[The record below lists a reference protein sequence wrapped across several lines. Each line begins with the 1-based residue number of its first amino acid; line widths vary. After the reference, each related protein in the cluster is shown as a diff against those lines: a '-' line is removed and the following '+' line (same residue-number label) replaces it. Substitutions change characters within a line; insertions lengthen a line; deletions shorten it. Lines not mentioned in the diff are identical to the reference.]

1 MNRPSWLV
9 IGGLSAAVVVLSV
22 ALAIVVVRDDP
33 DTVDTAQMPMGGG
46 YMGMM
51 QAMGRMDS
59 DVMLTHMR
67 DVLGDEDYELM
78 LAHLEE
84 HRRGGPMT
92 RHPEVD
98 EMMHRMFDGM
108 LELMPADR
116 GGVMPMRPR

>member
-1 MNRPSWLV
+1 MDRSPWFV
-9 IGGLSAAVVVLSV
+9 IGGLCVAVVVLSV
-22 ALAIVVVRDDP
+22 ALTVVVLRDDAG
-33 DTVDTAQMPMGGG
+33 TAATAPMPMGGG

-51 QAMGRMDS
+51 QAMGGMDS
-59 DVMLTHMR
+59 DAMLGHMR
-67 DVLGDEDYELM
+67 DVLGDEDYARM

-108 LELMPADR
+108 LELMPVDR
-116 GGVMPMRPR
+116 GGIMPMRPR

>member
-1 MNRPSWLV
+1 MDRSPWFV
-9 IGGLSAAVVVLSV
+9 IGGLCVAVVVLSV
-22 ALAIVVVRDDP
+22 ALTVVVLRDDAG
-33 DTVDTAQMPMGGG
+33 TAATAPMPMGGG

-51 QAMGRMDS
+51 QAMGGMDS
-59 DVMLTHMR
+59 DAMLGHMR
-67 DVLGDEDYELM
+67 DVLGDEDYARM

-84 HRRGGPMT
+84 HRRGGPMM

>member
-1 MNRPSWLV
+1 MDRPIWLA

-33 DTVDTAQMPMGGG
+33 DTVATAQMPMGGG

-67 DVLGDEDYELM
+67 DVLGDEDYQLM
-78 LAHLEE
+78 LEHFEE
-84 HRRGGPMT
+84 HRRGGGMSP
-92 RHPEVD
+92 HPD
-98 EMMHRMFDGM
+98 LDRMMHRMMDGM
-108 LELMPADR
+108 MELMPADS

>member
-1 MNRPSWLV
+1 MDRRLGLA
-9 IGGLSAAVVVLSV
+9 IAGLSVAVVVLSV
-22 ALAIVVVRDDP
+22 ALTIVVLRDDGG
-33 DTVDTAQMPMGGG
+33 TVATAQMPMGGG

-51 QAMGRMDS
+51 QAMGGMDS
-59 DVMLTHMR
+59 DAMLSHMR
-67 DVLGDEDYELM
+67 DVLGDEDYARM